1 MKRVLRFG
9 GVHALLACLVVGPE
23 ILLSRQVGGNAQ
35 IAALALSVLVFAFPP
50 ALFFLALNRYAMAW
64 ALWLMIAAALVLIQA
79 AKYRFLQSPLFLT
92 DFFPATLKTTL
103 GVLPG
108 LSLGIQ
114 LLAVLLVLGL
124 VLGSFFLL
132 WRLGKRSARAPI
144 VLRLCLVLFYGAL
157 PLTLIT
163 VNESNYE
170 RVLPALGASAS
181 DFSRPFSINR
191 MGFMGSLWHDVRYL
205 LGQDKPVNYS
215 KEAMQRIRQSYRPA
229 ASDATGG
236 SPSVIVLLLESF
248 WDPLAYA
255 ELGVSPDPIPYFR
268 SLAKKFPHGRVRV
281 PMYGGGTAL
290 AEFEI
295 LTALSTA
302 LIRGYPYVNLRRKI
316 PTLATTFAQT
326 GSKTTFLHGYKHWF
340 YARDRAVPLMGF
352 ERFLYRD
359 QIYAAF
365 PGTDIE
371 DFRYI
376 KDEFFMRMLAGL
388 TRERPFFIFASSYGT
403 HGPYINEKEIYPYR
417 LNSALPEKTRDALEA
432 NLMLLKAADDSLRY
446 LVAEVAKSR
455 EETLIFAFG
464 DHVPNESYIHLDLRR
479 YDKEKPFWLP
489 YLLVHS
495 NPSNTKAEYR
505 DLDATAVAD
514 FLLRQ
519 AGLHS
524 PAQFAAAR
532 ENPGIAPL
540 LVYDILFGEQVL
552 AEKY

>member
-1 MKRVLRFG
+1 MLRFAG
-9 GVHALLACLVVGPE
+9 IHALLACLVVVPE
-23 ILLSRQVGGNAQ
+23 ILLSRQVGGYAR
-35 IAALALSVLVFAFPP
+35 IPALALSVGVFAFPP
-50 ALFFLALNRYAMAW
+50 ALLFLVLNRFAMAW

-114 LLAVLLVLGL
+114 LLAAFVVLGL
-124 VLGSFFLL
+124 LFGIFWLL

-144 VLRLCLVLFYGAL
+144 AQRLGLVFFFGAL

-170 RVLPALGASAS
+170 KVLPALGTSAS

-215 KEAMQRIRQSYRPA
+215 KEEMQRISQRHLPGGSEK
-229 ASDATGG
+229 TGG
-236 SPSVIVLLLESF
+236 LPSVIVLLLESF
-248 WDPLAYA
+248 WDPLEYP

-295 LTALSTA
+295 LTGLSTA
-302 LIRGYPYVNLRRKI
+302 AIRGYPYVNLRRKI
-316 PTLATTFAQT
+316 PTLATTFAQR
-326 GSKTTFLHGYKHWF
+326 GSKTVFLHGYRHWF

-352 ERFLYRD
+352 DRFLYRD
-359 QIYAAF
+359 HIYAAF
-365 PGTDIE
+365 PGTDID

-403 HGPYINEKEIYPYR
+403 HGPYINEKEIYPFR
-417 LNSALPEKTRDALEA
+417 LNPALPEKTRDALEA

-446 LVAEVAKSR
+446 LITEVAKSR

-464 DHVPNESYIHLDLRR
+464 DHVPNESYLHLDLRS

-489 YLLVHS
+489 YVLVHS
-495 NPSNTKAEYR
+495 NASKAKAEYR
-505 DLDATAVAD
+505 NLDATAVAD
-514 FLLRQ
+514 FILRN

-524 PAQFAAAR
+524 PAQFGAAK